1 MGVKMEG
8 KYYGPVG
15 LVVEGNI
22 YDSGREIL
30 TPEEAEEYIRRL
42 QSRMHELYWDFF
54 INLPGLCFLLSF
66 LLFLA
71 TSFNYWILDELGIN
85 GLLRLLVFA
94 PVLVSA
100 LCFCWRNQPVAAELE
115 WAAAQKKM
123 WREALW
129 RNRCSSHEEAA
140 S

>member
-1 MGVKMEG
+1 MEG

-66 LLFLA
+66 LLFDDR
-71 TSFNYWILDELGIN
+71 S
-85 GLLRLLVFA
+85 
-94 PVLVSA
+94 
-100 LCFCWRNQPVAAELE
+100 
-115 WAAAQKKM
+115 
-123 WREALW
+123 
-129 RNRCSSHEEAA
+129 EERR
-140 S
+140 